1 MVEGVLANL
10 IVART
15 AKGESRSDIVKMVCQ
30 RTGMSW
36 PEAEAL
42 VVETCASH
50 EQEIARRRLPL
61 WLTISLVVLAAGL
74 VMLWLTGSHAA
85 DLYRQFHIRQ
95 TTFSAAAVLW
105 RLILETP
112 LLWQQGILG
121 AALVLGGAL
130 GLRQSLSGI

>member
-1 MVEGVLANL
+1 MNESVLEPL

-15 AKGESRSDIVKMVCQ
+15 ARGESRSEIVEMVCQ
-30 RTGMSW
+30 RTGLSW

-42 VVETCASH
+42 VVETSASQ

-61 WLTISLVVLAAGL
+61 WLTISLVVLAVGL
-74 VMLWLTGSHAA
+74 VMLWLTGSQAA
-85 DLYRQFHIRQ
+85 DLYRQFQIRQ
-95 TTFSAAAVLW
+95 TTFSAAAVLG

-121 AALVLGGAL
+121 VALVLGGVL